1 MAKKKKKQTQPR
13 PGQEPSPQQVEQ
25 LLLATSFPRLHMV
38 LILALAAVGA
48 FLTSASLVAFGVG
61 SMGVRYALAVVG
73 GYLFFLSFVR
83 VWIAYQ
89 TRNWSFGRRKQQ
101 EQPEGRQQQEGK
113 PSRDFDANVDLPDL
127 SALADW
133 SSSAEAGFSGGG
145 GAFGGAGSSG
155 SWGDGG
161 ASTEGSSSSALDGVG
176 SGDGEGIAIVIAVV
190 ALLGGLIALGFV
202 VYSSPILLAE
212 VLLDVAVVG
221 ALYRKNQRHER
232 GHWAAGVLSR
242 TYKPALVLAVF
253 ASIFGLAIQTLAPEQ
268 HTLGAVLEAYDA
280 TKK

>member
-1 MAKKKKKQTQPR
+1 
-13 PGQEPSPQQVEQ
+13 VEQ
-25 LLLATSFPRLHMV
+25 VLLATSFPRLHMV

-48 FLTSASLVAFGVG
+48 FLTSATLVALGLG

-89 TRNWSFGRRKQQ
+89 TRNWSFGRRKQ
-101 EQPEGRQQQEGK
+101 PAG
-113 PSRDFDANVDLPDL
+113 SRSFDPGHVELPDL
-127 SALADW
+127 SALGDW
-133 SSSAEAGFSGGG
+133 SGPAEAGFSGGG

-155 SWGDGG
+155 SFDGGG
-161 ASTEGSSSSALDGVG
+161 ASEGSSSGVLDGVG
-176 SGDGEGIAIVIAVV
+176 GGDGEGVVIVIAAV

-253 ASIFGLAIQTLAPEQ
+253 AAIFGFATQSLAPEQ
-268 HTLGAVLEAYDA
+268 RTLGAVLEAYDA
-280 TKK
+280 AKKR

>member
-1 MAKKKKKQTQPR
+1 LKRRKTKSKQR
-13 PGQEPSPQQVEQ
+13 PAQREPSAQHVEQ
-25 LLLATSFPRLHMV
+25 VLLATSFPRLHMV

-48 FLTSASLVAFGVG
+48 FLTSATLVALGVG

-89 TRNWSFGRRKQQ
+89 TRNWSFGRRKQ
-101 EQPEGRQQQEGK
+101 PTG
-113 PSRDFDANVDLPDL
+113 SRSLDPGHVELPDL
-127 SALADW
+127 SALGDW
-133 SSSAEAGFSGGG
+133 SGPAEAGFSGGG

-155 SWGDGG
+155 SFDGGG
-161 ASTEGSSSSALDGVG
+161 ASEGSSSGVLDGVG
-176 SGDGEGIAIVIAVV
+176 GGDGEGVVIVIAVV
-190 ALLGGLIALGFV
+190 ALLGGIVALGFV
-202 VYSSPILLAE
+202 IYSSPILLAE

-242 TYKPALVLAVF
+242 TYKPALVLAIF
-253 ASIFGLAIQTLAPEQ
+253 AAIFGFATQSLAPEQ
-268 HTLGAVLEAYDA
+268 RTLGAVLEAYDA
-280 TKK
+280 AKKR